1 VLQDQSGQLAHQED
15 PQVQLGQ
22 RDLKELLGR
31 LVMLAFVEL
40 LDLQALLE
48 QLQQLLALQDLKE
61 IQDPLVRQV
70 L

>member
-1 VLQDQSGQLAHQED
+1 VLQDQSGQLDHRVGQLVQLVLQVLKD
-15 PQVQLGQ
+15 SQVQLAM
-22 RDLKELLGR
+22 
-31 LVMLAFVEL
+31 LVFAEL